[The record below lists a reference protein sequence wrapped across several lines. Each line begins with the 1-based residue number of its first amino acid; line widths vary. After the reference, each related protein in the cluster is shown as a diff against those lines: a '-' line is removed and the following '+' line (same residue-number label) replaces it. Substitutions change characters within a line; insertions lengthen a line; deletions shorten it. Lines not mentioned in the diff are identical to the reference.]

1 MSTLPTKDT
10 HPARL
15 PILTHGSNSK
25 ISPRLAESAHTDI
38 PGILAQLKTTQ
49 DGLSQAE
56 VEARLERF
64 GPNVVAKE
72 KHRTWLMRLWDNI
85 KNPLVILLMGML
97 VATVVLTQLVKTRFH
112 RKLGD

>member
-1 MSTLPTKDT
+1 M
-10 HPARL
+10 
-15 PILTHGSNSK
+15 PILAHGNDSQ

-38 PGILAQLKTTQ
+38 PGNLAQLKTTQ
-49 DGLSQAE
+49 NGLSQAE
-56 VEARLERF
+56 TEARLEQD

-97 VATVVLTQLVKTRFH
+97 VAYVVLTQLVKTWFH